1 MLRTLTAGLVATT
14 ALLGATAAQAETH
27 WSIGINLPAT
37 GIVVGN
43 APRYHV
49 HQPAPVYYRPAPVVR
64 YAPPQVVYETSY
76 RDRRWDNRGW
86 DRDHRDHHDRHERH
100 ERRENRW
107 HDRHDDHGP
116 RR

>member
-1 MLRTLTAGLVATT
+1 MLRTLTAGLVATA

-27 WSIGINLPAT
+27 WSIGINLPPA

-43 APRYHV
+43 APRYPV
-49 HQPAPVYYRPAPVVR
+49 YQPAPVYYSPAPVVR
-64 YAPPQVVYETSY
+64 YAPRVVYETSNH
-76 RDRRWDNRGW
+76 DRRWDNRGW
-86 DRDHRDHHDRHERH
+86 DDRRWDRDDRRHERH
-100 ERRENRW
+100 ERRDERW